1 MKNQLTETSD
11 KNAQANFLNK
21 IKQTLDPELNLVDT
35 IAELLNVSGD
45 SAYRRIRGDKLLN
58 INELQ
63 ILATEFKISLDE
75 VLMDGTHGIF
85 FQHQSIRK
93 MKLDFNSYFHD
104 MAKTMKRLQ
113 NAPNSKMV
121 YAAMDVPIFH
131 YFNFPEIILF
141 KTYFWRKTIWEDP
154 KLEGTEFKLDSLMKQ
169 HGKTLKEDGK
179 QILDAYINIPS
190 VEIWH
195 DWTIESTLRQIE
207 FSLDSGFFVKKS
219 DCQFLL
225 EQMYKLLEH
234 IEEQTTCGYKFR
246 YGHKPEKKAHNY
258 DVYLNEILFLSNTII
273 AESDIVNEVFVVHE
287 ATNYLISQDK
297 KFCDGVIE
305 WMETQKKK
313 AILITNSSEK
323 IRNKFFTHLYG
334 KVEHLMEKV

>member
-1 MKNQLTETSD
+1 MDTNEKTVQSVFFD
-11 KNAQANFLNK
+11 R
-21 IKQTLDPELNLVDT
+21 IKSKLSPEQNLVDT
-35 IAELLNVSGD
+35 IAELLSVSDD

-58 INELQ
+58 INDLQ
-63 ILATEFKISLDE
+63 LLANAFNLSLDE
-75 VLMDGTHGIF
+75 LIMGGNQGIF
-85 FQHQSIRK
+85 FEHQSIKK

-113 NAPNSKMV
+113 SAPGCKMV

-154 KLEGTEFKLDSLMKQ
+154 KLESSDFKLESLMKQ
-169 HGKTLKEDGK
+169 HGETLKEDGN

-207 FSLDSGFFVKKS
+207 FSLDSGFFVKKE

-225 EQMYKLLEH
+225 EQMYKLIEH
-234 IEEQTTCGYKFR
+234 IEDQTTAGYKFK
-246 YGHKPEKKAHNY
+246 YGQKPEKKAHNY

-273 AESDIVNEVFVVHE
+273 AETDIVNEVFVVHE
-287 ATNYLISQDK
+287 ATNYLISQDE
-297 KFCDGVIE
+297 KFCKGVID
-305 WMETQKKK
+305 WMEIQKRK

-323 IRNKFFTHLYG
+323 IRNKFFKHLYS
-334 KVEHLMEKV
+334 KVEHLMKKV